1 MKSDHTPSDG
11 SGRDARSRELGP
23 LLTRI
28 FRGGRTCFVG
38 LTGPLDTVSVDDFRE
53 TMARLLA
60 ERCRSMV
67 LDLRR
72 VSYADSQGIRA
83 LLLLRDQMLQRRGR
97 LRLVIPES
105 SRVRRTLK
113 LLRLDALF
121 QIYATPVE
129 AWRGGRREPQEVP
142 EGGTAK
148 APGPVATSS
157 SRAAKSG
164 KEATRGAGRR
174 PTAAASTPG

>member
-1 MKSDHTPSDG
+1 MKSHPPAPE
-11 SGRDARSRELGP
+11 GRDARSRELGP

-28 FRGGRTCFVG
+28 FRGGRTWFVG
-38 LTGPLDTVSVDDFRE
+38 LTGPLDTVSVDGFRE
-53 TMARLLA
+53 TMTRLQS

-83 LLLLRDQMLQRRGR
+83 LLLLRDQMLQRRAR

-105 SRVRRTLK
+105 SRVRRTLQ

-129 AWRGGRREPQEVP
+129 AWRSGRRAAREDPD
-142 EGGTAK
+142 GAAAGT
-148 APGPVATSS
+148 
-157 SRAAKSG
+157 RAAAAAASSPPSKSG
-164 KEATRGAGRR
+164 QETTRGAGRR
-174 PTAAASTPG
+174 

>member
-1 MKSDHTPSDG
+1 
-11 SGRDARSRELGP
+11 RELGP

-28 FRGGRTCFVG
+28 FRGGRTWFVG
-38 LTGPLDTVSVDDFRE
+38 LTGPLDTVSVDGFRE
-53 TMARLLA
+53 TITNLLG
-60 ERCRSMV
+60 ERCRSLV

-83 LLLLRDQMLQRRGR
+83 LLLLRDQMLQRGGR

-105 SRVRRTLK
+105 SRVRRTLQ

-129 AWRGGRREPQEVP
+129 AWRSGKREPREALDD
-142 EGGTAK
+142 ESGSERG
-148 APGPVATSS
+148 
-157 SRAAKSG
+157 AAKSASSAG
-164 KEATRGAGRR
+164 QAGRGRGRRR
-174 PTAAASTPG
+174 PAASV

>member
-1 MKSDHTPSDG
+1 MKSDYVPGD
-11 SGRDARSRELGP
+11 REAPARELGP

-28 FRGGRTCFVG
+28 FRGGRTWFVG
-38 LTGPLDTVSVDDFRE
+38 LTGPLDTVSVDGFRD
-53 TMARLLA
+53 TITNLLG
-60 ERCRSMV
+60 ERCRSLV

-105 SRVRRTLK
+105 SRVRRTLQ

-129 AWRGGRREPQEVP
+129 AWRSGKREPREEDESGSVRGSAVTPEPSGGQRGRGRGGRRRT
-142 EGGTAK
+142 TAS
-148 APGPVATSS
+148 V
-157 SRAAKSG
+157 
-164 KEATRGAGRR
+164 
-174 PTAAASTPG
+174 

>member
-1 MKSDHTPSDG
+1 MKNSHSSEEG
-11 SGRDARSRELGP
+11 NARELGP

-28 FRGGRTCFVG
+28 FRGGRTWFVG
-38 LTGPLDTVSVDDFRE
+38 LTGPLDSVSVESFRE
-53 TMARLLA
+53 TITRLLG
-60 ERCRSMV
+60 ERCRSLV

-97 LRLVIPES
+97 LRLVIPEG
-105 SRVRRTLK
+105 SRVRRTLQ

-129 AWRGGRREPQEVP
+129 AWRSGRREPHEAA
-142 EGGTAK
+142 EGEDSKTH
-148 APGPVATSS
+148 
-157 SRAAKSG
+157 
-164 KEATRGAGRR
+164 GR
-174 PTAAASTPG
+174 PAAASSSTSTSGRQRGSPRRPAAST